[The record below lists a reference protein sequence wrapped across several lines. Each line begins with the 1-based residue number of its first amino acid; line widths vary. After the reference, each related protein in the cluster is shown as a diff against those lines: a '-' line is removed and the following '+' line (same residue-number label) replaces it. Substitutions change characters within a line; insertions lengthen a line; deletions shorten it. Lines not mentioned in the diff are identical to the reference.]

1 MKMLPHVFTQSE
13 MSDLA
18 IDLASATQRKEAI
31 EDRKKEA
38 NSQFKAEI
46 DVPASAQ
53 STNFFFFYWN
63 QPGKWFEIRNFKVE
77 PRL

>member
-1 MKMLPHVFTQSE
+1 MASGKGLKRLDPFKNWLPLTE
-13 MSDLA
+13 
-18 IDLASATQRKEAI
+18 EW
-31 EDRKKEA
+31 KK
-38 NSQFKAEI
+38 FKAEI
-46 DVPASAQ
+46 DFPASAQ